1 MYLII
6 KFIDKKFKLICV
18 IIIYK
23 SSKSMALRK
32 DLLAATLVTLVT
44 AGALFFL
51 EPSTYEQNLTVGCI
65 SRDNIVKRG
74 Q

>member
-1 MYLII
+1 
-6 KFIDKKFKLICV
+6 
-18 IIIYK
+18 
-23 SSKSMALRK
+23 MALRK
-32 DLLAATLVTLVT
+32 DLFAATLVTLVT